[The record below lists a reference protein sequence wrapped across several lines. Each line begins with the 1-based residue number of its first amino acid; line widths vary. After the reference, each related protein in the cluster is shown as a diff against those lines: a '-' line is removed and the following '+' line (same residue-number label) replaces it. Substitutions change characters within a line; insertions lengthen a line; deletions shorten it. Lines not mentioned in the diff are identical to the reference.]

1 MCTKVR
7 KNIVGLKTALK
18 CAFVCNRDK
27 KAPSFRP
34 FSFGGLLL
42 LLLRL
47 SLASFARV
55 SSPQQL
61 SCERFLLSLS
71 LSLACLVAA
80 RAVRPSFRTQY
91 AVGLCLVLLSLSARG
106 SVRSEWG
113 DFFPSLSRP
122 PHFALKSL
130 SKLQKDNVLYAGV
143 FGSHWLVLCLRISKS
158 VRRTRWIKSYIH
170 LSVLQ
175 VFCVSKMGGGLGLGR
190 GIRAGSSCFGFS
202 SGASSAMTT
211 CIAML
216 LLLLCQLLCL
226 RYAGMF
232 DRPLNAMVEYSVFPN
247 SCRAVYISLISW
259 LNVVLRPTGKMCLR
273 EEEGS
278 WGSGN

>member
-1 MCTKVR
+1 LR
-7 KNIVGLKTALK
+7 
-18 CAFVCNRDK
+18 R
-27 KAPSFRP
+27 APS
-34 FSFGGLLL
+34 
-42 LLLRL
+42 
-47 SLASFARV
+47 
-55 SSPQQL
+55 
-61 SCERFLLSLS
+61 
-71 LSLACLVAA
+71 
-80 RAVRPSFRTQY
+80 VRPSAHNTPLGCVWYYCHCQ
-91 AVGLCLVLLSLSARG
+91 LVVASG
-106 SVRSEWG
+106 SSGGTFSRL
-113 DFFPSLSRP
+113 FLSLSRP

-130 SKLQKDNVLYAGV
+130 SKLQEDNVFYAGV
-143 FGSHWLVLCLRISKS
+143 FGNHWLLLCLRISKS

-202 SGASSAMTT
+202 SGASSVMTT

-216 LLLLCQLLCL
+216 LFLLCQLLCL
-226 RYAGMF
+226 RCAGMF
-232 DRPLNAMVEYSVFPN
+232 DRPFNAVVEYSVFPN